1 MRHSLLAPI
10 ALATLFVALPAMA
23 DDKTECIA
31 ASEKAQQLRDEHKL
45 TKAREQLLVCVR
57 EACPGP
63 VKRDCVE
70 QLADLDKKMPSV
82 VIRAKD
88 KAGNDAVAV
97 KVSSDGT
104 PLTAALDGRAVPI
117 DPGVHT
123 FRFEMDGAEPIE
135 QKVVVGEGEQ
145 NRTVMA
151 NFGGG
156 AVPGGGEA
164 PKPAG
169 FPVAGVVIGGLGL
182 VAGAVVAPIFWSM
195 GLGEKSDLEGTCA
208 PPKGA
213 GCTDAQISGVRTKLA
228 IGDVFLGVGIV
239 GVAVGTVLII
249 THYTGS
255 KSTTGAAAPLSRV
268 AAARPFFDVAP
279 LQGGAFASGGFKF

>member
-1 MRHSLLAPI
+1 MRHSLLAPA
-10 ALATLFVALPAMA
+10 ALAAILVALPAIA

-45 TKAREQLLVCVR
+45 TQAREKLLSCGR
-57 EACPGP
+57 EVCPGP
-63 VKRDCVE
+63 VKKDCAE
-70 QLADLDKKMPSV
+70 QLADLDRKMPSV

-97 KVSSDGT
+97 KVSADGM
-104 PLTAALDGRAVPI
+104 PLGETLDGRAIPI

-123 FRFEMDGAEPIE
+123 FRFEMAGAEPIE
-135 QKVVVGEGEQ
+135 QKVVVAEGEQ

-151 NFGGG
+151 SFGG
-156 AVPGGGEA
+156 VGEA
-164 PKPAG
+164 PGGKSS
-169 FPVAGVVIGGLGL
+169 FPVAGVVVGGLGL
-182 VAGAVVAPIFWSM
+182 VAGVIAPIFWSM
-195 GLGEKSDLEGTCA
+195 GLSEKSDLEGTCA

-213 GCTDAQISGVRTKLA
+213 GCTDSQISSVRTKLA

-239 GVAVGTVLII
+239 GVAVGTVLIV
-249 THYTGS
+249 THSTGGP
-255 KSTTGAAAPLSRV
+255 KSTGAAAPLSRM
-268 AAARPFFDVAP
+268 AAAKPFFDVAP